1 METTTTSTG
10 GGHNGLKVLV
20 IVGGVVILFGAG
32 AYFYSKRKKA
42 GFASASVGDG
52 TGGAGTTSDSTTPE
66 KTISPTIANGWKGEL
81 GQNGGQV
88 GLDTQSALKDAW
100 VKLYQSN
107 VKGTKDAEIAAAQNG
122 HNSTWYSVRPDEK
135 RKRDERVAA
144 IQQKW
149 NMPEK
154 DSPLF
159 PYSGSPIWDMMGDFI
174 FNKAKK
180 NPTPADLTAFED
192 FMNTIAGKYG
202 TDNAWFTKVAM
213 SKVPYLRLYVPYV
226 K

>member
-20 IVGGVVILFGAG
+20 IVGGVVLLIGAG
-32 AYFYSKRKKA
+32 AYLYAKKKKGGA
-42 GFASASVGDG
+42 
-52 TGGAGTTSDSTTPE
+52 TGGGGTSPIVGGVNDIVPVSQ
-66 KTISPTIANGWKGEL
+66 TIVHGWKGEL
-81 GQNGGQV
+81 GQNGGQI

-100 VKLYQSN
+100 IKLYQSN

-122 HNSTWYSVRPDEK
+122 HDKTWYSVRPEEK
-135 RKRDERVAA
+135 KKKDQRVAD
-144 IQQKW
+144 IIEKW
-149 NMPEK
+149 SRPPQ